1 MYTEKYK
8 TIYKLIESFDTIVI
22 ARHVGVDP
30 DAMSSQLALR
40 ESILKT
46 FPSKT
51 VLAVGSGSVKFTYLG
66 KLDKLKDSIHDALL
80 IVLDTPDKKRVDG
93 ILNFDLFSKKV
104 KIDHHPFIEEFCN
117 VEVINDQSSSASEM
131 VLDLIKETNLVLT
144 KEIAEKLFIGIASDT
159 NRFMFNSSAATFYK
173 ISNLVNEYK
182 LDIATLY
189 SKLYLRPI
197 NEVRLQGYIGEN
209 MIISE
214 HGVGYIKITNDVI
227 SKFQADVSSAGNM
240 VNNFNYI
247 DGIYVWI
254 TMTEDVKNNLI
265 KANIRSRGPIINT
278 VAEHYHGGGHKFAS
292 GARAFSWEEADALIH
307 DLDDACKKYL
317 ENQGAMNN
325 ENHSC

>member
-8 TIYKLIESFDTIVI
+8 TIYKLIENFDTIVI

-40 ESILKT
+40 DSILKT
-46 FPSKT
+46 FPNKT

-66 KLDKLKDSIHDALL
+66 KLDKLKDGIHDALL

-93 ILNFDLFSKKV
+93 ILNFDLFSEKI

-117 VEVINDQSSSASEM
+117 VEVINDQTSSASEM
-131 VLDLIKETNLVLT
+131 VLDLIKETNLILT
-144 KEIAEKLFIGIASDT
+144 QEIAEKLFIGIASDT
-159 NRFMFNSSAATFYK
+159 NRFMFNSNAATFYK
-173 ISNLVNEYK
+173 LANLLSEYN

-214 HGVGYIKITNDVI
+214 HGVGYIKITNEII

-247 DGIYVWI
+247 DGVYVWI
-254 TMTEDVKNNLI
+254 TMTEDVKNSLI

-292 GARAFSWEEADALIH
+292 GARVFSWEEADALIH

-317 ENQGAMNN
+317 ENQGGD
-325 ENHSC
+325 E